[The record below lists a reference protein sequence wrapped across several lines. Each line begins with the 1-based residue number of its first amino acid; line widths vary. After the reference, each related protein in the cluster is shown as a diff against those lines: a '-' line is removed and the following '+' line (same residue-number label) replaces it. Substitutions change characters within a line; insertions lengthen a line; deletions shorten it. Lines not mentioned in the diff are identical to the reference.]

1 MPSTSASAI
10 VLAFTLVAA
19 AAFVCALRRVLKD
32 RGQWSSGAALRAFAI
47 VALFSF
53 VQLFVTYTDTWV
65 KVTDVYRNVSYET
78 PAWAVLALRGAFVL
92 TMVGALTLFVV
103 GMRRR
108 DAVLNVPAVLLTLM
122 LVVSMASSLLHGD
135 VPLQP
140 FSLVYLCILLAT
152 VFAPRGFGV
161 HLGVATVI
169 MIIAI
174 ASGVALLVHSDF
186 STMECTAGYKCGVL
200 GFNFRGV
207 FDNENAFAMY
217 LGLAMPFIYMAFRGW
232 EGVVMAT
239 YVAFLI
245 VLTGSRSGTLT
256 AAVTLVTLLVMRP
269 DVRKATRAT
278 VRSIALGAGLLT
290 TVAIGLALPIVVND
304 TSAFSGRA
312 DLWRQARIAL
322 ADPATFIYGT
332 GMFGWQHVH
341 EQGWIDAS
349 AVYSVH
355 NQWLHVL
362 FSTGI
367 IGLAC
372 FLGAIAILLWQAR
385 HTYFLVIGTVLVPYT
400 VLAATER
407 PWPID
412 TADWLAW
419 AVPAALL
426 CYPGARPD
434 PDAETRPSSTQ
445 ELDSSS
451 APTAPPNPRTT
462 AEVT

>member
-1 MPSTSASAI
+1 MPSTAASAGAL
-10 VLAFTLVAA
+10 VFTLVAA
-19 AAFVCALRRVLKD
+19 VAFICALRRVLKD
-32 RGQWSSGAALRAFAI
+32 RGQWSLGAAMRAFAV
-47 VALFSF
+47 VAVFSF
-53 VQLFVTYTDTWV
+53 VQLFVTYTGTWV
-65 KVTDVYRNVSYET
+65 KVTDVYRDVSYET
-78 PAWAVLALRGAFVL
+78 PPWAVLALRGAFVL
-92 TMVGALTLFVV
+92 TMAGALTLFVA

-108 DAVLNVPAVLLTLM
+108 DAVLNIPAVLLTLM
-122 LVVSMASSLLHGD
+122 LAVSMASSLLHGD
-135 VPLQP
+135 IPLQP

-152 VFAPRGFGV
+152 VFAPRGFGI
-161 HLGVATVI
+161 HLGVATVV
-169 MIIAI
+169 MIIAVT
-174 ASGVALLVHSDF
+174 SGFALLIHSDF
-186 STMECTAGYKCGVL
+186 SAMECTAGYKCGIL
-200 GFNFRGV
+200 GFRFRGV

-217 LGLAMPFIYMAFRGW
+217 LGLAMPFVYMAFRGW
-232 EGVVMAT
+232 EGIVMAT
-239 YVAFLI
+239 YLAFLV

-256 AAVTLVTLLVMRP
+256 AAVTLATLLVMRP
-269 DVRKATRAT
+269 DVRHATRAT

-290 TVAIGLALPIVVND
+290 TVAVGLALPIIVSD

-372 FLGAIAILLWQAR
+372 FLGAIGIMLWQAR
-385 HTYFLVIGTVLVPYT
+385 NTYFLVIGTVLMPYT
-400 VLAATER
+400 VLAVTER

-419 AVPAALL
+419 TVPAALL
-426 CYPGARPD
+426 CYPAMRPA
-434 PDAETRPSSTQ
+434 PDAQGQATSSQ
-445 ELDSSS
+445 ELDS
-451 APTAPPNPRTT
+451 TAPAPPSNLRPI